1 MWSRYLEKAKEMGAL
16 RALVISPA
24 AVVTAPWVRH
34 KCQFGCEHYGKS
46 LCCPPR
52 TPTWK
57 ETQEILDS
65 FSVAFL
71 IHNTGWN
78 TTEIVRT
85 VSGMLFSAGY
95 YKTIAFGSGP
105 CRLCKKCTLDDC
117 PHRDIT
123 IPSMEACG
131 IDVFATARGLGLPI
145 HVLENINDPH
155 NCYGLVLVE

>member
-1 MWSRYLEKAKEMGAL
+1 M
-16 RALVISPA
+16 
-24 AVVTAPWVRH
+24 
-34 KCQFGCEHYGKS
+34 
-46 LCCPPR
+46 
-52 TPTWK
+52 
-57 ETQEILDS
+57 DS

-155 NCYGLVLVE
+155 NCYGLVLLE